1 MQQKTH
7 LSEWVTE
14 RIGIR
19 DGRRSEW
26 LELEQP
32 TDRDSGPD
40 GERKV
45 AGRQHPPLPPKSTP
59 GDPIHWWPG
68 GDRAPFPHRIA
79 DLAHIAGVEATEPI
93 FAQDSDSRTLIDAEQ
108 AYVDNDGSFDAVIVS
123 LLTSDSFIY
132 RKSIED

>member
-14 RIGIR
+14 RIGIW

-32 TDRDSGPD
+32 TDRASGPD

-68 GDRAPFPHRIA
+68 GDRAPFRQRIA

-93 FAQDSDSRTLIDAEQ
+93 FAQDQ
-108 AYVDNDGSFDAVIVS
+108 A
-123 LLTSDSFIY
+123 LTSRRASAVTAFAV
-132 RKSIED
+132 RELGKETRV